1 MKQIDVEK
9 RRFTDSQPSLPLD
22 AASVVSVRPGG
33 SLTGQYGGEVE
44 LHCEGAGSPS
54 PNLSWQQ
61 TSARGVAGRCAL
73 HRNHICHIFINY
85 VLYVSLFEQGC
96 WWQTYPL
103 WSPIRGPGRVHVP
116 GRELSWTRT
125 KSSGQSRSHR
135 PTKGGSCSH
144 RRSSTARGRRRCS

>member
-22 AASVVSVRPGG
+22 AASVVSVRPGR

-61 TSARGVAGRCAL
+61 TSARGVAGRWAVHHKSHL
-73 HRNHICHIFINY
+73 PHIPKICVIC
-85 VLYVSLFEQGC
+85 LSEQGC
-96 WWQTYPL
+96 WWQTHPL
-103 WSPIRGPGRVHVP
+103 WSAIRGPGRVHLP

-125 KSSGQSRSHR
+125 KSPGQSRRHR